1 MKIRAKATKN
11 SIVFTSPIA
20 ERNFFEKYAGKELYI
35 EIDDKPTTEMR
46 RYFEG
51 CLVPVIFYSQPHSG
65 WRDFKDAREAVK
77 SEFLPKKTI
86 ESVRTH
92 TKITI
97 VPSTTDLSKRAF
109 KQFIDAVVY
118 WILENQIAA
127 ESDIDSQAYKAWR
140 DRAPERGAEY
150 PPLARLKAR
159 YNEAHGDNA
168 QGAVPRKRVEEW

>member
-20 ERNFFEKYAGKELYI
+20 ERNFFEKYAGKELFI

-51 CLVPVIFYSQPHSG
+51 CLVPVIFYSLPHSG
-65 WRDFKDAREAVK
+65 WRDFRDARESVK
-77 SEFLPKKTI
+77 AEFLPLKQVISLSKTKEVWI
-86 ESVRTH
+86 R
-92 TKITI
+92 
-97 VPSTTDLSKRAF
+97 PSTGNLSKRAF

-118 WILENQIAA
+118 WVLENQIAS
-127 ESDIDSQAYKAWR
+127 ESDIDSEAYKAWR
-140 DRAPERGAEY
+140 DTAPERGAEY

-159 YNEAHGDNA
+159 YNGEHGDNDK
-168 QGAVPRKRVEEW
+168 GAVPGKRVEEW